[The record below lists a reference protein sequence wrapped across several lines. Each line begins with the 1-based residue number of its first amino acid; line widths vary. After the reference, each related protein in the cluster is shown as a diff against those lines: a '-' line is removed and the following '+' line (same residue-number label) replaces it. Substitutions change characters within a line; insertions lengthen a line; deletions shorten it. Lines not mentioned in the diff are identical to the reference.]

1 MFEGTLEE
9 AAAQAEKLLGT
20 IAPGAM
26 CVAQEW
32 NARVDCILRLPDGT
46 VVGEMV
52 AAGELTERRVRE
64 AGERLRQRAEGKDV
78 PLVNEL
84 RPPVR
89 IVSRRDG

>member
-1 MFEGTLEE
+1 MFEGSLEQ

-20 IAPGAM
+20 IAPGAL

-32 NARVDCILRLPDGT
+32 DARVDCILKLPDGT
-46 VVGEMV
+46 VVGEMI
-52 AAGELTERRVRE
+52 AASDLTASRVRE

-84 RPPVR
+84 RGPVT
-89 IVSRRDG
+89 IVPRRHD